1 MQPTDPHARV
11 KEGPLPG
18 LWGPH
23 SSSFSRV
30 KAHYDMEL
38 VMGSASSFTKEVE
51 RNKALLIKDA
61 PPATGPPEYL
71 WEHVRCADGV
81 PAPGALQAGCGAERR
96 HLHGEPLAL
105 ECMQLP
111 GCNS

>member
-1 MQPTDPHARV
+1 MPPSGQIYVQPTDPHARV

-61 PPATGPPEYL
+61 PPQQGP
-71 WEHVRCADGV
+71 
-81 PAPGALQAGCGAERR
+81 QSICG
-96 HLHGEPLAL
+96 
-105 ECMQLP
+105 
-111 GCNS
+111 NT

>member
-61 PPATGPPEYL
+61 PPQQAPRVSVGTREVRRRGASSGGSPGWL
-71 WEHVRCADGV
+71 WG
-81 PAPGALQAGCGAERR
+81 
-96 HLHGEPLAL
+96 
-105 ECMQLP
+105 
-111 GCNS
+111 